1 VHDDV
6 SLTPDEVAAIL
17 KIAKNTVYEMI
28 KRGELPAFRIGR
40 KLRIDP
46 KDIEIYRQQGKSF
59 EFSQKNDQLPSL
71 DMETPRLASQ
81 VAEVELQTASLM
93 ICGQDL
99 ILDILAR
106 HLESRVNSVRAFRYQ
121 VGSFS
126 GLSAL
131 YHGKA
136 DLVGIHLWD
145 GESQQYNISY
155 VRHLLPGIP
164 VIIVHLA
171 IRTQGFYV
179 PHGNPQNIQD
189 WQDLA
194 RADIRMINREKGCG
208 TRVLL
213 DEQLR
218 RLQLDSNQIKGYE
231 KEEYSHLGVASAV
244 ARGEADLGLGNEKA
258 SLQVK
263 GIDFIPLQKER
274 YELVVKKENIEKP
287 QFQAVLEII
296 RSQEFKAELQG
307 LGDYDL
313 GEIGRIVAEL

>member
-1 VHDDV
+1 VHDDI
-6 SLTPDEVAAIL
+6 SLTPEEVAAIL

-46 KDIEIYRQQGKSF
+46 RDIEIYRQQGKNF
-59 EFSQKNDQLPSL
+59 EFPHQNDPLPQV
-71 DMETPRLASQ
+71 DIKTPGSTSP
-81 VAEVELQTASLM
+81 VAEVELQAASLM

-106 HLESRVNSVRAFRYQ
+106 HLEARINSIRAFRSQ

-145 GESQQYNISY
+145 GDSQQYNISY

-164 VIIVHLA
+164 VIIIHLA
-171 IRTQGFYV
+171 IRAQGFYV
-179 PHGNPQNIQD
+179 PNGNPKSIKD

-218 RLQLDSNQIKGYE
+218 RLQLDSKLIKGYE
-231 KEEYSHLGVASAV
+231 KEEYSHLAVASAV

-274 YELVVKKENIEKP
+274 YELVMKKENIDKP